1 VRAQVNRHQWSGVLA
16 LLLCAAIWGMSF
28 VAQKSG
34 MRYVAPLAFN
44 TFRFTFGF
52 LSMIP
57 LLIVR
62 SGRTKPS
69 DWKKTCGFSIASG
82 ALLFAAITF
91 EQLGVNLSASVGRS
105 GFITALYIILVP
117 LIGIFFGHRP
127 HARVFI
133 AALLSLAGLAL
144 LTIDP
149 AKGWSSLGMGDLLLF
164 LGAICFA
171 VQMIVVDRSPINP
184 IHLSIGQMLVG
195 AILSWIAMVALND
208 VPSWTAFTHAG
219 WAMAYSGV
227 ISTGIAYALQI
238 FGQRVIPP
246 APASILMSLES
257 LFSAIFGALILG
269 DRMTVPAMIGCAF
282 MLCGTIVSQIP
293 GRTEKRKEEYVEHE
307 Q

>member
-1 VRAQVNRHQWSGVLA
+1 
-16 LLLCAAIWGMSF
+16 MSF

-34 MRYVAPLAFN
+34 MKYVTPLAFN

-57 LLIVR
+57 LLILR

-69 DWKKTCGFSIASG
+69 DWKKTCIFSIASG
-82 ALLFAAITF
+82 TLLFAAITL
-91 EQLGVNLSASVGRS
+91 EQLGVNLSDSVGRA

-117 LIGIFFGHRP
+117 IIGIFFGHRP
-127 HARVFI
+127 HIRIFI

-149 AKGWSSLGMGDLLLF
+149 AKGLSSLGIGDLFLF

-184 IHLSIGQMLVG
+184 IHLSVGQMLVG
-195 AILSWIAMVALND
+195 AVLSWIFMTAFHQI
-208 VPSWTAFTHAG
+208 PSWTAFTHAG

-238 FGQRVIPP
+238 FGQRIIPP

-257 LFSAIFGALILG
+257 LFSAIFGAIFLS
-269 DRMTVPAMIGCAF
+269 DRMTVAAMIGCGL
-282 MLCGTIVSQIP
+282 MLCGTIISQIP
-293 GRTEKRKEEYVEHE
+293 GRKEKPAPEEYVEHE